1 MSVPT
6 QVVKL
11 VDQFKDQLQAAKSPQ
26 YKEAWVRVN
35 YIDPLFKAL
44 GWDVHQENSGTL
56 IHKEV
61 VHEDSLRV
69 EGAMKAP
76 DYCFYNGGSGGSSSR
91 RRNLP
96 STSSMAGP
104 LPSR

>member
-11 VDQFKDQLQAAKSPQ
+11 VEQFKDQLQAVKSPQ
-26 YKEAWVRVN
+26 YKEAWGRMN

-44 GWDVHQENSGTL
+44 GWDVHNERSGTL
-56 IHKEV
+56 IQKEV
-61 VHEDSLRV
+61 VHEDFLRV

-76 DYCFYNGGSGGSSSR
+76 DYCFYTGGRGSSSSR
-91 RRNLP
+91 RRNP
-96 STSSMAGP
+96 P
-104 LPSR
+104 